1 MRTAF
6 ATVLAC
12 LALTAVGAPA
22 PDDVAIVA
30 AAKLAEK
37 ANYSWSSAISNDA
50 SGGFSRLEGQTV
62 RGGYTLISLHN
73 AADVLRTRGVVRDA
87 DGATQIFFR
96 GSARCVIL
104 TEQDGWLAPDELPAP
119 DPSTGRTPA
128 ARNPGRGAGGRG
140 GGRAAPS
147 SIPSKIEDYT
157 FEIRHP
163 HEDLDLIIGS
173 YTTLRAAGDSFTG
186 ELTNAG
192 AALFLS
198 AFAQPKVEVRRASG
212 SFHCWIENGVV
223 VRYEVL
229 ITGTVNL
236 PGDKAALP
244 VNWTIRTEI
253 HDIGTTRLNVPA
265 AVRVKLG

>member
-1 MRTAF
+1 MRTAA
-6 ATVLAC
+6 ATVLAF
-12 LALTAVGAPA
+12 LALTAAATPA

-30 AAKLAEK
+30 AARLAEK
-37 ANYSWSSAISNDA
+37 SNYSWSSTISNDA
-50 SGGFSRLEGQTV
+50 SGGLSRLEGETV
-62 RGGYTLISLHN
+62 RGGYTLIALHN

-96 GSARCVIL
+96 GSTRCVIL

-119 DPSTGRTPA
+119 QPSTDRSP

-147 SIPSKIEDYT
+147 SIPTKIEDYT

-229 ITGTVNL
+229 INGTVNL
-236 PGDKAALP
+236 PGDKAVLP

-265 AVRVKLG
+265 AVRAKLG

>member
-1 MRTAF
+1 MRTAA

-12 LALTAVGAPA
+12 LALTAAAAPA

-30 AAKLAEK
+30 AARLAEK
-37 ANYSWSSAISNDA
+37 SNYSWSTAISEDVN
-50 SGGFSRLEGQTV
+50 GGLSRIDGQTV
-62 RGGYTLISLHN
+62 RGGYTLIGLHN
-73 AADVLRTRGVVRDA
+73 ASGILRTRGVTRDA
-87 DGATQIFFR
+87 DGISQAFFR
-96 GSARCVIL
+96 GSNRCVIL
-104 TEQDGWLAPDELPAP
+104 TDEGWLAPEELPPAQASGDRP
-119 DPSTGRTPA
+119 ATRT
-128 ARNPGRGAGGRG
+128 PGRGASGRG

-147 SIPSKIEDYT
+147 AIPAKIEDYT
-157 FEIRHP
+157 FDIRHP

-198 AFAQPKVEVRRASG
+198 AFAQPRVEVRRASG

-229 ITGTVNL
+229 INGTVNL

-265 AVRVKLG
+265 AVRAKLG